1 MNFFK
6 KFQISIPMRKR
17 RMEKLETLS
26 LGPAQ
31 FLHLVRVDGQ
41 DYLVLLNGGHPAIF
55 PTSHSAQSGFAAPIP
70 EVA

>member
-6 KFQISIPMRKR
+6 KFHISIPMRIR
-17 RMEKLETLS
+17 RMEKLETMS

-31 FLHLVRVDGQ
+31 SLHLVRVDEQ
-41 DYLVLLNGGHPAIF
+41 DYLILLSGGQPAIF
-55 PTSHSAQSGFAAPIP
+55 PTAHSAQSGFAAPIP